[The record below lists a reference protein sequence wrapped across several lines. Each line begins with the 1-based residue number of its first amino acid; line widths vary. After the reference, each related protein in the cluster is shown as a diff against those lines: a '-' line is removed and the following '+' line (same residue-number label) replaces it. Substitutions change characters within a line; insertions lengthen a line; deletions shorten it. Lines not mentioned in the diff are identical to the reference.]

1 MIPVSLTIKGLYSYQ
16 QETTIDLGPLTAA
29 GLFGIFGAVGSGK
42 STILEAITFALY
54 GETERLNSRDSRG
67 YNMMNLK
74 SNELL
79 IDFVFASGSPQEKYK
94 FTVNSRRNKK
104 RYLETTA
111 FERKAYHWINN
122 DWQPIVKTA
131 DEILGLSYDNF
142 KRTVIIPQG
151 RFQDFLQLKET
162 ERVQMLKEIF
172 NLEKYELGPKVAL
185 LTKAN
190 DLKISHTE
198 GQMQVL
204 PVMDA
209 VVLQEK
215 ENEIVIYQK
224 QLDENTI
231 ELKRKQLEARTFET
245 LKELF
250 TDLQNKTNLLNK
262 LQEKEPAFLQ
272 LEKDVNEYENC
283 EKIFK
288 NLFEAN
294 NKLEKSINEKSENLT
309 KHKKD
314 SDALGN
320 AIKQSESL
328 LKNLEE
334 SYKNKDVLLQ
344 KAGELEKVILI
355 KNLKTTVENFS
366 KRIING
372 QELIIQKEKESDD
385 LKKAI
390 TSLRESVLA
399 KEQSLPDTT
408 TLIELSSWFGNMNQL
423 RNEIIK
429 ELNANEEAQD
439 VLVKTLQN
447 ISRELKNF
455 PSSII
460 FDPVPE
466 SIEIVHS
473 KADQFITVNADNLL
487 VLKEELAHL
496 ELSKKLESFV
506 LNIQPGDE
514 CPLCGSLHHPKILSV
529 ENVTGEIITLKEKI
543 TNVEKE
549 TASIQKILIIISAL
563 YAEYN
568 SQKQSANKKK
578 ENLAKLEKDLE
589 MYKSGFSFP
598 GYTIDDEQRLKDELK
613 QLEEERNSINEL
625 RKQIVTKQEEAEK
638 LSKNIIEY
646 KTGVEKISR
655 EMAQSEGELRLLE
668 SQVLLHVLQD
678 EVVKENDVLQNSIT
692 KHKID
697 FTKITNDYEYAS
709 KSLQDNLTKQGTL
722 KGKIEEVQNQ
732 LAIENA
738 DFKIT
743 VHSIQLLLIENGFAD
758 KEAVLNILSRKP
770 NLIAEKE
777 SISIY
782 KRDLYTAQLQKSE
795 AQNKV
800 TEKQYDEHI
809 HVALNVQITALVIHL
824 REQTELLTNLKRDL
838 FQLKE
843 QLQLREKLQKEFD
856 LLTERSG
863 NLKTLSN
870 LFRSGGFVNHVSSV
884 YLQNLINA
892 ANKRFYK
899 MTRQKLLLE
908 LTADNAF
915 QVRDFFNNGEV
926 RSIKTLSGGQMFQ
939 AALSLAL
946 ALADNIQHL
955 TSSTENFF
963 FLDEGFGSLDKDALL
978 IVFETLQQLRNENRI
993 VGVISHIEEMQQV
1006 INVNLLIS
1014 NHAETG
1020 SFYKRSW
1027 V

>member
-549 TASIQKILIIISAL
+549 TASIQKILIIISVL

>member
-215 ENEIVIYQK
+215 ENEIVIHQK
-224 QLDENTI
+224 QLDENTV
-231 ELKRKQLEARTFET
+231 ELQTKQLEARTFET

-372 QELIIQKEKESDD
+372 QELIIQKERESDD

-429 ELNANEEAQD
+429 ELKANEEAQD
-439 VLVKTLQN
+439 GLVKTLQN
-447 ISRELKNF
+447 ISRGLKNF

-473 KADQFITVNADNLL
+473 KADQFITVNTNNLL
-487 VLKEELAHL
+487 VFKEELAHL

-514 CPLCGSLHHPKILSV
+514 CPLCGSLHHPKVLSV

-549 TASIQKILIIISAL
+549 TASIQKILILISAL

-668 SQVLLHVLQD
+668 SLVLLHVLQD

-955 TSSTENFF
+955 TSSNENFF
-963 FLDEGFGSLDKDALL
+963 FLDEGFGSLDKDALV

-1027 V
+1027 A

>member
-111 FERKAYHWINN
+111 FERKAYHWINS